1 MMENIIM
8 MDNITMMEDIPSTIS
23 FHPSSLFRPLKP
35 SLSPLIPSEPTV
47 EQLSRSSSRESISS
61 IEREFTHFRPIR
73 RHPVTSGRQMVTA
86 RPEPVRSTT
95 ITTYSPSTDCTLSTL
110 SIETDQDR
118 EQARIKQEKT
128 DCELAWRIHKQEKR
142 VMLRQTSTL
151 KQSPTRNKAKQVKD
165 ENIGGVGKRE
175 LKKTSKSD
183 GKMWQGVVRRQQS
196 RRKCRRS

>member
-8 MDNITMMEDIPSTIS
+8 MDNITMMQDIPSTIS
-23 FHPSSLFRPLKP
+23 FHPSSLFQPLKP
-35 SLSPLIPSEPTV
+35 SLSPLIPSEPTIG
-47 EQLSRSSSRESISS
+47 QLSRSSSRESISS
-61 IEREFTHFRPIR
+61 IETEFTHFRPIR
-73 RHPVTSGRQMVTA
+73 RHPVTSGRQMVIA

-95 ITTYSPSTDCTLSTL
+95 ITTCSPSSDCTLSAL

-118 EQARIKQEKT
+118 EQARIKQEKM
-128 DCELAWRIHKQEKR
+128 DCELAWRIHKQEKK

-175 LKKTSKSD
+175 LKKTSKSE
-183 GKMWQGVVRRQQS
+183 GKTWQGVVKRQQS